1 MWDILG
7 RFQIEANISFRCLR
21 RSMDI
26 LTLMNVGGMPES
38 STALIG
44 VQTFSAQV
52 NPLLLTIFHTG
63 VTCIVT
69 VLDRAIEFNILYEIY
84 YLALEIVNWEFG

>member
-38 STALIG
+38 STAFIG
-44 VQTFSAQV
+44 LQTFSAQV
-52 NPLLLTIFHTG
+52 NPLLLTIFHTSM
-63 VTCIVT
+63 TCIVPS
-69 VLDRAIEFNILYEIY
+69 
-84 YLALEIVNWEFG
+84 